1 MHLALVGTPNS
12 GKTALFNALTGSRQ
26 KVANYPGV
34 TVERKEGSFVTPSG
48 RQVSVVD
55 LPGTYSLR
63 GRSPDEEITRDVV
76 LGRTKG
82 EAMPDL
88 VLCVADSTNL
98 RLTIRLVLEL
108 KSTGRPLALVLN
120 MFDIATRRGVTVDV
134 PRLSEALGVP
144 VVTSIAVRKGGT
156 ADLLRLTDEIAG
168 ASATPHRQNLWEPL
182 TVSQLRATQ
191 READRIIAA
200 TVSLPARPDTWTARI
215 DAVVLH
221 PVAGLAI
228 LMLLLFVM
236 FQAVFAWAQPLMEL
250 LSSAFEALGQ
260 FVHDTLPAGLLQSF
274 LQNGVISGVGS
285 VIVFLPQIIIIFLF
299 ILLLEDFGYMARA
312 AFLMDRI
319 MGGAGLHGRAFIPL
333 LSSFACAIPGIMAT
347 RVIDN
352 RRDRLTTILIAP
364 LMTCSARI
372 PVYTL
377 IISAFI
383 PAKMIWGWV
392 NLQGLVMFGLYAAGI
407 VSALGDVVPDQILHV
422 ARLRAG
428 AVHAG
433 TARLQDAAA
442 EEHRDRHL
450 HAREYVPAARR
461 HHDLLDDGADLVSG
475 VVPGSRLPAPT
486 EPAINYSLA
495 AMIGKAIAPLLS
507 PLGFNWQIAVALI
520 PGMAARE
527 VAVAALGTVYAI
539 EGGKEAADANRTG
552 AGDQMEPCHRAV
564 AARLVHLRA
573 AMRFHAGGDPPR
585 NRQLEVDGGHLRLHA
600 GARLCREFCHLQHRG
615 GARRRVAK
623 GRHGTVMGI
632 ENFRQLAGY
641 NHWAN
646 RRLYDAALKMPD
658 EHYRRPTGV
667 FFGSLHGTLN
677 HLLLTDRVWLK
688 RLTGEGEHPARLN
701 AILHEDLKD
710 LVRARMTE
718 DARLIKVIGGYSAAD
733 LGNTV
738 SYQTMSGAPQQQPLR
753 DILLHLFNHQTHHRG
768 HAHACCSIVTGTE
781 PLSLDLLLFQRGVPA
796 PDLN

>member
-1 MHLALVGTPNS
+1 MEAPLMHLALVGTPNS
-12 GKTALFNALTGSRQ
+12 GKTSLFNALTGSRQ

-34 TVERKEGSFVTPSG
+34 TVERKEGSFVTPLG

-63 GRSPDEEITRDVV
+63 GRSPDEEITRDIV
-76 LGRTKG
+76 LGRTAG
-82 EAMPDL
+82 EALPDL

-108 KSTGRPLALVLN
+108 KRTARPLMLVLN

-134 PRLSEALGVP
+134 AGLSKALGIP

-156 ADLLRLTDEIAG
+156 ADLLRRTDEIA
-168 ASATPHRQNLWEPL
+168 AQALAPAQQNLWRPL
-182 TVSQLRATQ
+182 TVAELRATQ

-200 TVSLPARPDTWTARI
+200 NISLPMRPDTWTARI

-221 PVAGLAI
+221 PAAGLAI
-228 LMLLLFVM
+228 LALILFVM

-250 LSSAFEALGQ
+250 LSSAFTALGQ
-260 FVHDTLPAGLLQSF
+260 MVHDTLPAGLLQSF

-383 PAKMIWGWV
+383 PDEQVWGWL
-392 NLQGLVMFGLYAAGI
+392 NLRGLVMFGLYAAGI
-407 VSALGDVVPDQILHV
+407 ASALGVSFLIKFLMWRDYAPAPFMLELPDYKLPR
-422 ARLRAG
+422 ARSIAIGVYTRAKMFLQRAG
-428 AVHAG
+428 TTIFSMMVLIWFLASFPLAPAG
-433 TARLQDAAA
+433 AQD
-442 EEHRDRHL
+442 
-450 HAREYVPAARR
+450 
-461 HHDLLDDGADLVSG
+461 
-475 VVPGSRLPAPT
+475 
-486 EPAINYSLA
+486 PAINYSFA
-495 AMIGKAIAPLLS
+495 AVIGKALEPLLA

-539 EGGKEAADANRTG
+539 EGGKEAAEQIG
-552 AGDQMEPCHRAV
+552 QM
-564 AARLVHLRA
+564 
-573 AMRFHAGGDPPR
+573 
-585 NRQLEVDGGHLRLHA
+585 
-600 GARLCREFCHLQHRG
+600 
-615 GARRRVAK
+615 
-623 GRHGTVMGI
+623 
-632 ENFRQLAGY
+632 LATK
-641 NHWAN
+641 WSLAT
-646 RRLYDAALKMPD
+646 AL
-658 EHYRRPTGV
+658 
-667 FFGSLHGTLN
+667 SLLA
-677 HLLLTDRVWLK
+677 WY
-688 RLTGEGEHPARLN
+688 
-701 AILHEDLKD
+701 IF
-710 LVRARMTE
+710 
-718 DARLIKVIGGYSAAD
+718 
-733 LGNTV
+733 
-738 SYQTMSGAPQQQPLR
+738 APQCASTLAVIR
-753 DILLHLFNHQTHHRG
+753 RE
-768 HAHACCSIVTGTE
+768 TGSWKWMAITFAYMFA
-781 PLSLDLLLFQRGVPA
+781 LAYAASLATYNIARALGGG
-796 PDLN
+796 

>member
-1 MHLALVGTPNS
+1 MEAPLMHLALVGTPNS
-12 GKTALFNALTGSRQ
+12 GKTSLFNALTGSRQ

-48 RQVSVVD
+48 RQVSLVD

-63 GRSPDEEITRDVV
+63 GRSPDEEITRDMV
-76 LGRTKG
+76 LGRTPG
-82 EAMPDL
+82 EAVPDL

-98 RLTIRLVLEL
+98 RLTIRLLLEL
-108 KSTGRPLALVLN
+108 KSTGRPLMLVLN

-156 ADLLRLTDEIAG
+156 ADLLHRTDEIVAQ
-168 ASATPHRQNLWEPL
+168 APPPLVQNLWQPL
-182 TVSQLRATQ
+182 TVAQLRATQ

-200 TVSLPARPDTWTARI
+200 AVSLPARPDSWTARI

-228 LMLLLFVM
+228 LALILFVM
-236 FQAVFAWAQPLMEL
+236 FQAVFAWAQPLMEV
-250 LSSAFEALGQ
+250 LSQAFTALGQ
-260 FVHDTLPAGLLQSF
+260 LVHATLPAGLLQSF

-285 VIVFLPQIIIIFLF
+285 VIVFLPQIVIIFLF

-383 PAKMIWGWV
+383 PDTQVWGWM
-392 NLQGLVMFGLYAAGI
+392 NLRGLVMFGLYAAGI
-407 VSALGDVVPDQILHV
+407 SSALGVSFLIKFLMWRDYAPAPFMLELPDYKLP
-422 ARLRAG
+422 RLKSIAIGVYTRAKMFLQRAG
-428 AVHAG
+428 TTIFSMMVLIWFLASFPTPPAG
-433 TARLQDAAA
+433 A
-442 EEHRDRHL
+442 E
-450 HAREYVPAARR
+450 
-461 HHDLLDDGADLVSG
+461 G
-475 VVPGSRLPAPT
+475 
-486 EPAINYSLA
+486 PAINYSLA
-495 AMIGKAIAPLLS
+495 AIIGNAIEPLLA

-539 EGGKEAADANRTG
+539 EGGREAADQIGQVLASKWSLATALSLLAWYIFAPQCASTLAVIRRETGSRKWMMITFAYMFALAYAASLATYNIAVALG
-552 AGDQMEPCHRAV
+552 AG
-564 AARLVHLRA
+564 
-573 AMRFHAGGDPPR
+573 
-585 NRQLEVDGGHLRLHA
+585 
-600 GARLCREFCHLQHRG
+600 
-615 GARRRVAK
+615 
-623 GRHGTVMGI
+623 
-632 ENFRQLAGY
+632 
-641 NHWAN
+641 
-646 RRLYDAALKMPD
+646 
-658 EHYRRPTGV
+658 
-667 FFGSLHGTLN
+667 
-677 HLLLTDRVWLK
+677 
-688 RLTGEGEHPARLN
+688 
-701 AILHEDLKD
+701 
-710 LVRARMTE
+710 
-718 DARLIKVIGGYSAAD
+718 
-733 LGNTV
+733 
-738 SYQTMSGAPQQQPLR
+738 
-753 DILLHLFNHQTHHRG
+753 
-768 HAHACCSIVTGTE
+768 
-781 PLSLDLLLFQRGVPA
+781 
-796 PDLN
+796 